1 MRKNQSAALKRAAAV
16 IKSDRAGTS
25 LGAEDIIGHEVRELL
40 NDYFSLYG
48 DVLTDITATDK
59 GFLIT
64 IKATAKSVKEFKVVS
79 V

>member
-1 MRKNQSAALKRAAAV
+1 MKKQSAALKRAAAV
-16 IKSDRAGTS
+16 IKSDRTGAS
-25 LGAEDIIGHEVRELL
+25 LGAEGFISRDVRELL
-40 NDYFSLYG
+40 NDYFSIYG

>member
-1 MRKNQSAALKRAAAV
+1 MKNQSAALKRAAAL
-16 IKSDRAGTS
+16 IKSDRTGAS
-25 LGAEDIIGHEVRELL
+25 LGAECVIGREVRELL

-48 DVLTDITATDK
+48 EVFTDITATDK

-64 IKATAKSVKEFKVVS
+64 IKATAKSVKEFKIVS